1 MLWSISNI
9 FLFQFDIEWT
19 TKWKWMW
26 EGVLRA
32 NIGMKK
38 DVGIGRF
45 KHFKHFRDRPI
56 DQLTKQPTNQP
67 TNQTTDQLTDLSS
80 SRCVR
85 WHITSTYKTSLLWI
99 YLQRLFVGFTNKR
112 RVIIRKPLNDSFR
125 FSKLSLRSSTTVS
138 VYLYPLSIPATA
150 SIIRGPKLTMYSMLT
165 KLAIKSRAQKKRDS
179 LELSPPL
186 VKLSSCLAISAFTYQ
201 LLFSRHFYTF
211 TSIFFWSSEI

>member
-112 RVIIRKPLNDSFR
+112 R
-125 FSKLSLRSSTTVS
+125 
-138 VYLYPLSIPATA
+138 
-150 SIIRGPKLTMYSMLT
+150 
-165 KLAIKSRAQKKRDS
+165 
-179 LELSPPL
+179 ELSYESLWTTAFAFPNLAYVHRPPFQFIYI
-186 VKLSSCLAISAFTYQ
+186 LSRFQPQRQ
-201 LLFSRHFYTF
+201 LFGAPNLQCTAC
-211 TSIFFWSSEI
+211 